1 MKRGWPP
8 ASKGL
13 LHPAGGRRL
22 GRAVS
27 RGGCTRPC
35 LVEHSPDRPLWLRC
49 LGDMAKPKTR
59 RAARC
64 SLAGRR
70 ACRRRA
76 RLGHAH
82 ERRGLQGC
90 GTSRS
95 RGGAGGTAGA
105 GLSAH
110 PGEVEGALPAAAVR
124 VAGQRRVAQRAVLRG
139 APPPVKLRPLGR
151 GLRGARRHPETG
163 GRHRLESRRG
173 RSGPERG
180 AKGLAR
186 GGPRPT
192 QSRPAPPRAPP
203 SRSTPSP
210 RLRRPP
216 HRAWQRARCA

>member
-95 RGGAGGTAGA
+95 RGGAGA
-105 GLSAH
+105 
-110 PGEVEGALPAAAVR
+110 
-124 VAGQRRVAQRAVLRG
+124 LRG
-139 APPPVKLRPLGR
+139 RAWAHIQGKSRGHCQRPPCELQASDVLPSVPSC
-151 GLRGARRHPETG
+151 A
-163 GRHRLESRRG
+163 
-173 RSGPERG
+173 ER
-180 AKGLAR
+180 
-186 GGPRPT
+186 
-192 QSRPAPPRAPP
+192 
-203 SRSTPSP
+203 
-210 RLRRPP
+210 RRPSS
-216 HRAWQRARCA
+216 CAH